1 MAPMTDAATLS
12 FTLTYLGT
20 LAVGALMLMG
30 QLAACTIL
38 LALAG
43 LVRLIILPISAFS
56 RRTE

>member
-1 MAPMTDAATLS
+1 MTDPATLS

-20 LAVGALMLMG
+20 LAVGAAMLLG

-43 LVRLIILPISAFS
+43 LVRLLALPMSAFI
-56 RRTE
+56 RRADK